1 MRKILLVPV
10 LLLALLMPLCADA
23 PVITLSEAIKSAM
36 ENSTDMEIA
45 RLELQSSLR
54 SASNASQYIPDLSL
68 TGSATIMGSM
78 LGNTTLDKMSGNGS
92 AGFDIGITMGLG
104 TSMIGTTA
112 VNNAK
117 RTIANLTYAMSLSD
131 LEQSVTKSYWT
142 LVSSKR
148 SLESM
153 ENDLAAAERAY
164 NDTKAAYDSGLVT
177 SLELSNAELSVLN
190 YEYALKQLQDA
201 YVLSQDAFRTLTG
214 IEGEFDVTDF
224 PEIVYLSLPTAE
236 ELYNKYGESSN
247 TIKMLHASVAT
258 SEAALTLQQVS
269 SLYPSVSLALNYN
282 LGGDAYMN
290 YPPSAENNF
299 NDVASAT
306 VTVSIPISSYIPGS
320 SANNSLKNAEDSVAI
335 SKLELNAGRKDY
347 ISALRSTLT
356 SIEQNRSN
364 I

>member
-1 MRKILLVPV
+1 
-10 LLLALLMPLCADA
+10 
-23 PVITLSEAIKSAM
+23 
-36 ENSTDMEIA
+36 MEIA
-45 RLELQSSLR
+45 RLTLQSSLR
-54 SASNASQYIPDLSL
+54 DASNASQYIPDLSL

-78 LGNTTLDKMSGNGS
+78 LGNTTLDKMSGNGN

-131 LEQSVTKSYWT
+131 LEQSITKSYWT

-164 NDTKAAYDSGLVT
+164 DDTKAAYDSGLVT

-282 LGGDAYMN
+282 LGGDA
-290 YPPSAENNF
+290 
-299 NDVASAT
+299 
-306 VTVSIPISSYIPGS
+306 
-320 SANNSLKNAEDSVAI
+320 VAI

-364 I
+364 IEITSKKVEVAQNTYDLALESYNAGLTSFSDLQTRMDALSSAQIELINAESEYIQNVYSLSFMLDIDYESLVTLYAEK